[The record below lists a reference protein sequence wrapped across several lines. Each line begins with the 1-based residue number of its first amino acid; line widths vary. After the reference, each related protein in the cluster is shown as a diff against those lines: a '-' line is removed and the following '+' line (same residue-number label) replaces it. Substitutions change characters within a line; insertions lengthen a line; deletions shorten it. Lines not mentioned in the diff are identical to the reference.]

1 MNGKFRIG
9 STLTS
14 IAVNTGWLFVPKILR
29 IAFAFFVTAWL
40 ARYLGPAQY
49 GILNYAIAFVIL
61 VGPIMRL
68 GLETVVVQ
76 EIVRSPGSRDEI
88 LGTTFFLRLLGGVA
102 SMGIVIAAIT
112 FLRPEGGALTI
123 TLATI
128 ISFGMI
134 FTAYDAIDLWF
145 QAEVQSKYAVY
156 AKSAALIIKSLV
168 LVYLIVSKASLAAF
182 AWAWALETILAAAG
196 LVIAYRVR
204 GFDIRKWRVTRERAK
219 QLLGVGWPMILSSSF
234 AVVYLKIDQ
243 IMLGQ
248 MVGQSEVGIYSA
260 AVKISETWFFV
271 PVAVS
276 MSVFPFLVQSK
287 ALGEAEYR
295 ARVQQLFDF
304 LVWVSLGVAVV
315 MTFAAHFVVLLVF
328 GEAYE
333 RSGPMLAILT
343 WAGVFFFLREALGR
357 WFVAED
363 LLVFSFISNGIGA
376 FVNVALN
383 LLFIPRWGGI
393 GAAVATVISYAA
405 AGYLACFLLPRTR
418 EAARMMSKALIVPL
432 RTLASAVRPPSGR
445 NET

>member
-9 STLTS
+9 SALKS
-14 IAVNTGWLFVPKILR
+14 IAVNTGWLFVPKLLR

-49 GILNYAIAFVIL
+49 GILNYAIAFVVL

-76 EIVRSPGSRDEI
+76 EIVRAPGSRDEI
-88 LGTTFFLRLLGGVA
+88 LGTTFFLRLLGGIA
-102 SMGIVIAAIT
+102 SMAIVLLAIT
-112 FLRPEGGALTI
+112 LMRPEGGALTR
-123 TLATI
+123 TLAAI

-134 FTAYDAIDLWF
+134 FQAYDAIDLWF

-168 LVYLIVSKASLAAF
+168 LIFLIITRASLATF

-196 LVIAYRVR
+196 LIIAYRVR
-204 GFDIRKWRVTRERAK
+204 GLDVRKWRVTWERAR
-219 QLLGVGWPMILSSSF
+219 QLLGVGWPMILASSF

-260 AVKISETWFFV
+260 AVRVSEAWFFV

-276 MSVFPFLVQSK
+276 MSVFPFLVQGK
-287 ALGEAEYR
+287 ALGEAVYR

-304 LVWVSLGVAVV
+304 LTWVSLGVAVI
-315 MTFAAHFVVLLVF
+315 MSFAAHFAVVLIF
-328 GEAYE
+328 GEPYA
-333 RSGPMLAILT
+333 RSGTMLAILT
-343 WAGVFFFLREALGR
+343 WAGVFYFLREALGR
-357 WFVAED
+357 WFITEN

-376 FVNVALN
+376 VVNVALN
-383 LLFIPRWGGI
+383 LVLIPRWGGI
-393 GAAVATVISYAA
+393 GAAIATVISYAA
-405 AGYLACFLLPRTR
+405 AGYFACFITPRTR
-418 EAARMMSKALIVPL
+418 EAAWMMSKALIVPL
-432 RTLASAVRPPSGR
+432 RSLASIARPASGK
-445 NET
+445 NES